1 MLDETNIDFYGEI
14 ANKEQKLEIAKRIAS
29 KVKDGDVI
37 GFGSGTTSYLTIC
50 EIANKIKNENI
61 NITAIPTSYETKMV
75 CVYYGIP
82 TATLLEKKPDWSFDG
97 ADEVDGNN
105 WIIKGRGAAMFKE
118 KLNIKNSKTVY
129 ILIDNTKTVDK
140 LCTKFPVPV
149 ECVPDAYTYVQE
161 ELIKFGA
168 SDVKLRIGK
177 GKDGPVITENG
188 DFILDAWFNNID
200 ETLEKK
206 LKSIVGVIETGLFIG
221 YENIVIEK

>member
-61 NITAIPTSYETKMV
+61 KIIAIPTSYETKMV
-75 CVYYGIP
+75 CGYYGIP
-82 TATLLEKKPDWSFDG
+82 TATLLEKKPNWSFDG

-105 WIIKGRGAAMFKE
+105 WLIKGRGAAMFKE

-149 ECVPDAYTYVQE
+149 ECAPDACIYVQE
-161 ELIKFGA
+161 ELIKLGA

-177 GKDGPVITENG
+177 EKDGPVITENG
-188 DFILDAWFNNID
+188 NFILDAWFNNID